1 MWLLVAII
9 ILILFNFTFKTS
21 SQNARRQTVKD
32 EQILRHTI
40 NVNLNILENEIIE
53 LTALIVADANQKTS
67 TAAHEEAKTLLE
79 NAQAIASYARIHVSD
94 KGYNELQE
102 MLGQVY
108 GAMNHATSARKLLNA
123 CRPL

>member
-1 MWLLVAII
+1 MWLFIVII
-9 ILILFNFTFKTS
+9 ILILFNFAFKTTTK
-21 SQNARRQTVKD
+21 NTRNQTVKD

-53 LTALIVADANQKTS
+53 LTALIVADTNQKTS
-67 TAAHEEAKTLLE
+67 TAEQEEAKTLLE
-79 NAQAIASYARIHVSD
+79 NAQAIASYTRLHVSD

-108 GAMNHATSARKLLNA
+108 GAMNLATSARRLLNA
-123 CRPL
+123 CRPF

>member
-9 ILILFNFTFKTS
+9 ILILFNFAFKTT
-21 SQNARRQTVKD
+21 SQNARTQTVKD
-32 EQILRHTI
+32 EQVLRHTI

-53 LTALIVADANQKTS
+53 LTALIVVDGYQKPL
-67 TAAHEEAKTLLE
+67 TAEQEEAKVLLE
-79 NAQAIASYARIHVSD
+79 NAQAIASHARLHVSD

-108 GAMNHATSARKLLNA
+108 GAMNLATSARRLLNA
-123 CRPL
+123 CRPG

>member
-40 NVNLNILENEIIE
+40 NVNLNILENEIVE
-53 LTALIVADANQKTS
+53 LTALIVVDANQKAS
-67 TAAHEEAKTLLE
+67 TAEHEEAKALLE
-79 NAQAIASYARIHVSD
+79 NAQAIASHARLHVSD

-102 MLGQVY
+102 LLGQVY
-108 GAMNHATSARKLLNA
+108 GAMNLATSARRLLNA
-123 CRPL
+123 CRPG